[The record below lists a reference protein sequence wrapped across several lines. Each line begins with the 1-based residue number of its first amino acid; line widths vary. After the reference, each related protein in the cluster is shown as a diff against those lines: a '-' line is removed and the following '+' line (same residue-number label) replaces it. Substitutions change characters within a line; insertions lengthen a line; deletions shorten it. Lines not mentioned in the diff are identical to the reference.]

1 MSHTSQTLFRKCA
14 LLIFLRI
21 MQRVPV
27 TNSSTLRLT
36 IDVAQTDFGSPTEY
50 ITFVKAGGIVLG
62 TNFLESGGSGMSPPP
77 VSFVN
82 AINSVY

>member
-1 MSHTSQTLFRKCA
+1 MCLVDF
-14 LLIFLRI
+14 FRI
-21 MQRVPV
+21 MQRVSV
-27 TNSSTLRLT
+27 INSSTLRLS

-62 TNFLESGGSGMSPPP
+62 TNFLESDGSGMFPPP
-77 VSFVN
+77 VSFAN